1 MAKTINRS
9 ARVRRGAKL
18 AGFGLAVAM
27 LAGGPVIGG
36 TPGAAALGESSA
48 FAVGAHMIEKK
59 PWGKTAKGEEI
70 ELYTLRNGKAEV
82 SIATWGAT
90 VTSLRVPDRNGAI
103 ADVVLGFD
111 SLEPYMKEHPFFGV
125 VVGRY
130 ANRIGQGQASRSTA
144 RSTSSRSTTARTSC
158 TAAPRASTSKVWKAE
173 ERARPRTARRSS

>member
-27 LAGGPVIGG
+27 LAGGTVIGG
-36 TPGAAALGESSA
+36 TPGTAALGESSA

-103 ADVVLGFD
+103 A
-111 SLEPYMKEHPFFGV
+111 
-125 VVGRY
+125 
-130 ANRIGQGQASRSTA
+130 
-144 RSTSSRSTTARTSC
+144 
-158 TAAPRASTSKVWKAE
+158 
-173 ERARPRTARRSS
+173 